1 MASVPTFKVRS
12 KRRVSLPVDPH
23 GFESIG
29 SILRRMRRE
38 AEAQMTTEF
47 SHPLSTRIDF
57 LVALEQHDGEADDD
71 CA

>member
-1 MASVPTFKVRS
+1 MATLLKLNVRS

-23 GFESIG
+23 GFESVG

-38 AEAQMTTEF
+38 AEAEMTPNF
-47 SHPLSTRIDF
+47 SYPISLKLDFF
-57 LVALEQHDGEADDD
+57 LVLEQHEAEADDD

>member
-1 MASVPTFKVRS
+1 MTSVLKLKVRS

-38 AEAQMTTEF
+38 CESRMTTEF
-47 SHPLSTRIDF
+47 SRPLSLRIDY
-57 LVALEQHDGEADDD
+57 LLDQEQRCEEDRP
-71 CA
+71 